1 MLEVHYN
8 AMNKYNQ
15 ETFKDDER
23 KQADT
28 LGWLMMAIGVN
39 EITEKTIDEMIF
51 RTRFLDFVWGKSYF
65 VSNPSDADLR
75 QLFKNHIG
83 LKIVITNRGLKDKRT
98 RHKFMV
104 NQLHNIE
111 RSILE
116 KINNLASLRQ
126 APKLGGLMTG
136 GPTQHTHKSIEVPS
150 PFRNLNFS
158 H

>member
-28 LGWLMMAIGVN
+28 LGWFMMAIGVN

-83 LKIVITNRGLKDKRT
+83 LKIVITNRGLKDLRT

-116 KINNLASLRQ
+116 KINN
-126 APKLGGLMTG
+126 
-136 GPTQHTHKSIEVPS
+136 
-150 PFRNLNFS
+150 
-158 H
+158 

>member
-39 EITEKTIDEMIF
+39 EITEKTVEEIIF

-65 VSNPSDADLR
+65 RHDPSDAALR
-75 QLFKNHIG
+75 QLFKNHLG
-83 LKIVITNRGLKDKRT
+83 LRIVITNRGLKDKST

-104 NQLHNIE
+104 HQLKNIE
-111 RSILE
+111 RNILN
-116 KINNLASLRQ
+116 KINN
-126 APKLGGLMTG
+126 
-136 GPTQHTHKSIEVPS
+136 
-150 PFRNLNFS
+150 
-158 H
+158 